1 MAGVG
6 EKFFRRRGFEDFP
19 FVHEDDA
26 VGDGAREAHFVG
38 DDQHSDLAVFGE
50 FDHHVQHF
58 FNHLRVE
65 RRGGFVKEQHVAVHA
80 ERAGDGD
87 ALLLPAGK
95 LAGVFVRLVAD
106 ADALQVLPRHRF
118 RLRARLFVYPH
129 RAKGEVFE
137 NGQVR
142 EEVELLEHHA
152 DFAPQVARLPHTAV
166 EQLAIE
172 ADFAFLIAFQAVDAA
187 DERRFARAGRAA
199 DDEALAFFDVEV
211 DVFQGVV
218 FAVPFV
224 EVADVDGVCHAR
236 SGVKWRSMR

>member
-1 MAGVG
+1 M
-6 EKFFRRRGFEDFP
+6 
-19 FVHEDDA
+19 
-26 VGDGAREAHFVG
+26 
-38 DDQHSDLAVFGE
+38 
-50 FDHHVQHF
+50 
-58 FNHLRVE
+58 
-65 RRGGFVKEQHVAVHA
+65 
-80 ERAGDGD
+80 
-87 ALLLPAGK
+87 PAGK

-118 RLRARLFVYPH
+118 RLRARLLVHPY
-129 RAKGEVFE
+129 RAEGEVLQ

-142 EEVELLEHHA
+142 EEVELLEDHA
-152 DFAPQVARLPHTAV
+152 DFAPQVARLPHAAV
-166 EQLAIE
+166 QHFAVD

-199 DDEALAFFDVEV
+199 DNEALALGDVEV

-224 EVADVDGVCHAR
+224 EVADVDSVCHAR